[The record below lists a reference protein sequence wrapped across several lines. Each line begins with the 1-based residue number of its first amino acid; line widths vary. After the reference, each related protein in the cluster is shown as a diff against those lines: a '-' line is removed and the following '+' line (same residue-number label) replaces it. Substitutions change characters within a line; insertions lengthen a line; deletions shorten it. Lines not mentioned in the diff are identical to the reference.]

1 MASNNESKAT
11 VKSTSNQ
18 PKVVISDKE
27 RNIANEKTSIPP
39 NRISNTK
46 SKKKRSQKNK
56 FKRKQSRKMRKSV
69 AQKMA
74 NDKTS
79 NDGEEIQRIPVSENI
94 FFRVACGCGII
105 AIILVIVY
113 YVFYL

>member
-46 SKKKRSQKNK
+46 SKKKRSQKK
-56 FKRKQSRKMRKSV
+56 YLKRKQSRKMRKSV
-69 AQKMA
+69 AQKIA
-74 NDKTS
+74 NDKTPTA
-79 NDGEEIQRIPVSENI
+79 GEEIQRIPVSENI